1 LVDDI
6 SFRGHRRQRRR
17 AVHRHRPGHGDFG
30 GLTGNFGDVFM
41 VRVDGESVVGVMGGD
56 ASE

>member
-1 LVDDI
+1 MAIVA
-6 SFRGHRRQRRR
+6 GA
-17 AVHRHRPGHGDFG
+17 AVLFHRHRPGHGDFG

-41 VRVDGESVVGVMGGD
+41 VMVDGESVVGVMGGD